1 MELITYMF
9 LSKILSPVQVFLGFS
24 LEQGYCF
31 CLCDGESQAWKR
43 ELHVV
48 PHLAAAQHFTIPS
61 FWKIFPQPPPQE
73 IRKLIPTR
81 FIIHPL
87 GNSLWFRRS
96 VTQAVLLFRRWT
108 LQIPPGD
115 GSNAVFKPTLPNH
128 KACKEVQIWTTD
140 VYHRFILV
148 STSYGPDMLAL
159 RLHSLLADSSER
171 ECKSSALQTRGKQIH
186 KKIFNQQKPS

>member
-1 MELITYMF
+1 MELIPYVF
-9 LSKILSPVQVFLGFS
+9 LSKTLPPVQVLLGFS

-31 CLCDGESQAWKR
+31 CLCDGVTQAWKW

-48 PHLAAAQHFTIPS
+48 PHLAAAQHFTILG
-61 FWKIFPQPPPQE
+61 FWKIFPQLPPKE

-96 VTQAVLLFRRWT
+96 VTQAVPLFRRWT

-115 GSNAVFKPTLPNH
+115 RSNAVFKPTLQNH

-140 VYHRFILV
+140 VNHRFLLF
-148 STSYGPDMLAL
+148 STSYGPDMLVL
-159 RLHSLLADSSER
+159 RLHSLLEDSSER
-171 ECKSSALQTRGKQIH
+171 ECKSSTLQTRGKQIY